1 VLVYSFKGIKK
12 ALGIINWMMNLDV
25 IILYFV
31 GKITRNIGLKI
42 EYNKKYKEMWQ
53 SGRLSTPRILF
64 R

>member
-1 VLVYSFKGIKK
+1 
-12 ALGIINWMMNLDV
+12 MMNLDV

-31 GKITRNIGLKI
+31 GKITRSIGLKI

-64 R
+64 RLNGLYINKNTSFLRVF

>member
-1 VLVYSFKGIKK
+1 
-12 ALGIINWMMNLDV
+12 MMNLDV

-53 SGRLSTPRILF
+53 SGRLSTPRLLF